1 MADARRAIKT
11 LLEAQDPT
19 LPTPSHFLVAISGGA
34 DSLAL
39 AWASAFVMTKAGH
52 TLEAVVVDHGLQE
65 GSADVADKAADTLV
79 GMGLRARV
87 VTVEVGTDG
96 GIEHAAREARY
107 DALRAV
113 AEETGA
119 KAVLLGHTMDDHA
132 ETVIL
137 GMARGS
143 GPSSISG
150 MAQVSDLWWRPFLQL
165 RRETTRQVCV
175 DAGIS
180 WWDDPHNTDD
190 RFLRPRVRHRVLD
203 VMESELG
210 PGVVEALGATA
221 DLIRAD
227 DEYLDQLA
235 SEALEEHLGDIS
247 VGKLSVEAVKGVDT
261 PIASRMLREAIAR
274 YSGGVLHRVHTD
286 QLAALVENWHGQG
299 PIDIPGVSV
308 ERVDNYLV
316 FHLR

>member
-1 MADARRAIKT
+1 MADARRAIKN
-11 LLEAQDPT
+11 LLDSHGAT
-19 LPTPSHFLVAISGGA
+19 LPTPSHFLVAVSGGA

-39 AWASAFVMTKAGH
+39 AWAAQFVLTNAGH
-52 TLEAVVVDHGLQE
+52 TLDAVVVDHGLQD
-65 GSADVADKAADTLV
+65 GSAEIAAQAGQTLAELGVA
-79 GMGLRARV
+79 ARV
-87 VTVEVGTDG
+87 VRVEVGTEG
-96 GIEHAAREARY
+96 GFEHAAREARY
-107 DALRAV
+107 NALRAV
-113 AEETGA
+113 AEETSA
-119 KAVLLGHTMDDHA
+119 QAVLLGHTMDDQA

-137 GMARGS
+137 GLARGS

-150 MAQVSDLWWRPFLQL
+150 MAQVSDLWWRPFLSL

-210 PGVVEALGATA
+210 PGVVEALSATA
-221 DLIRAD
+221 ELVRAD
-227 DEYLDQLA
+227 DDYLDALA
-235 SEALEEHLGDIS
+235 AETLVGHEGDIS
-247 VGKLSVEAVKGVDT
+247 AGKLAVDALQGVAS
-261 PIASRMLREAIAR
+261 PIASRILRAAITRFA
-274 YSGGVLHRVHTD
+274 GVGLHRVHTD
-286 QLAALVENWHGQG
+286 EVLALVVNWHGQG

-316 FHLR
+316 FHRH

>member
-19 LPTPSHFLVAISGGA
+19 LPTPSHFLVAVSGGA

-39 AWASAFVMTKAGH
+39 GWAAQFVITNAGY
-52 TLEAVVVDHGLQE
+52 TLEAVVVDHGLQD
-65 GSADVADKAADTLV
+65 GSAEVADKAVDTLV

-107 DALRAV
+107 NALRAV

-119 KAVLLGHTMDDHA
+119 TAVLLGHTMDDQA

-137 GMARGS
+137 GLARGS
-143 GPSSISG
+143 GPSSISA
-150 MAQVSDLWWRPFLQL
+150 MAPVSDLWWRPFLGL

-227 DEYLDQLA
+227 DEYLDLLSAQ
-235 SEALEEHLGDIS
+235 ALEEHLGDIS
-247 VGKLSVEAVKGVDT
+247 AGKLSVEAMKGVAA
-261 PIASRMLREAIAR
+261 PIGSRMLRAAIA
-274 YSGGVLHRVHTD
+274 GFAGTTLHRVHTD
-286 QLAALVENWHGQG
+286 QVLALVTNWHGQG